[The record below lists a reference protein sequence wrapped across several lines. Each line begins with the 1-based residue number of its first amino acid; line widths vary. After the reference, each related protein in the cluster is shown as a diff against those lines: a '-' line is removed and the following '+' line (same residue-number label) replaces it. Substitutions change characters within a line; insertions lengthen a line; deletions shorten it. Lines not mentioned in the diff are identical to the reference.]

1 MWFCRYISKTA
12 NPAMR
17 NDEIS
22 VPHMPKKE
30 EMELRAVGVSESFR
44 HHQLQDLV
52 YKATCIKRCNYM
64 YLGTCMIRYNN
75 LVSFFFLEL

>member
-1 MWFCRYISKTA
+1 
-12 NPAMR
+12 MR

-22 VPHMPKKE
+22 SISYAEKKE
-30 EMELRAVGVSESFR
+30 EMEQRAVGASESFR

-52 YKATCIKRCNYM
+52 YKATCVKKCN

-75 LVSFFFLEL
+75 LASFFFLKL

>member
-1 MWFCRYISKTA
+1 
-12 NPAMR
+12 MR

-22 VPHMPKKE
+22 NTSYAEKE

-52 YKATCIKRCNYM
+52 YKATCIKKCNY
-64 YLGTCMIRYNN
+64 LGMIRYNN
-75 LVSFFFLEL
+75 LASFFFLEL